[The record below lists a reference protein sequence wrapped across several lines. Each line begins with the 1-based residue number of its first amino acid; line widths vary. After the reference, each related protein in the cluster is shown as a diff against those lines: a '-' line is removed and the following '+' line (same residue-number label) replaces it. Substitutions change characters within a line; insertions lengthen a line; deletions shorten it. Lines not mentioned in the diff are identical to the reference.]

1 MKKNRES
8 KMKKKIKKLL
18 FPFLGLAALIWFLI
32 RVIPKPSRVTY
43 PCIRASM
50 PLAASFVIY
59 VMSLTSTMYVFKK
72 ARKFLWEAKYVLFTI
87 TLLLGIALS
96 LITTMQ
102 NNQKARAS
110 YMSTAFMDANQPV
123 GVGKGV
129 FPGRVAWVHDVDAT
143 NENCSNSSD
152 DYWFQ
157 DDNTDQEVVNNM
169 LSEVL
174 QLYTGKES
182 DEAAWDTIFKY
193 FNNQHNK
200 GNVGYQTDEK
210 IVIKINNNAGSLEG
224 VNSSPQ
230 LCYALLDQLVNVVG
244 VTQSDI
250 SIGDPNCAMP
260 DETFDKCDAAFPDV
274 TYWGYGEG
282 QTLVSPYEDAISW
295 SDGSASN
302 PLPQSYIAAEYMIN
316 VPVLKKHH
324 RAGITLT
331 AKNHFGSIGAF
342 TGGAWH
348 LHYSLPCPEAT
359 GVAENSDYGVYRCF
373 VDIIGHKD
381 LGGKTVLYLVDAIW
395 GSTNWGHPPIK
406 YRMTPFNDDWPN
418 SLFVSQDPVALE
430 SVAFDFLFYE
440 FDEDHP
446 TEGSPATSDKGPFPH
461 FEGTDDYMLQ
471 AADPNNWPSGFEYDP
486 EDDGTP
492 ISSSLGVH
500 EHWNNATDKL
510 YSRNFGMSEG
520 IELVSE
526 YTPTSIFEQSNSQNH
541 TFQLEQN
548 YPNPFSSNT
557 SISYN
562 LLVPAKVNLSI
573 YDLNGKKIRTLVD
586 MEQTA
591 GMYEQVWDGTLKN
604 GLSASSGA
612 YLFTL
617 EATYKNHVIKQS
629 RTLIIRR

>member
-1 MKKNRES
+1 
-8 KMKKKIKKLL
+8 MKKKIKKLL
-18 FPFLGLAALIWFLI
+18 FPFIGLAALIWFLI
-32 RVIPKPSRVTY
+32 RVIPKPSRVNY

-50 PLAASFVIY
+50 PLAASFVLY

-87 TLLLGIALS
+87 TLLIGIALS
-96 LITTMQ
+96 LITATL

-110 YMSTAFMDANQPV
+110 YMSTAFIGANQPI

-129 FPGRVAWVHDVDAT
+129 FPGRVAWVHNANAT
-143 NENCSNSSD
+143 NENCTNYFN

-157 DDNTDQEVVNNM
+157 NENTNQTVVNNM

-174 QLYTGKES
+174 QLYTGKET
-182 DEAAWDTIFKY
+182 DENAWATIFKY
-193 FNNQHNK
+193 YNTQHGK
-200 GNVGYQTDEK
+200 GSVGYQAGEK
-210 IVIKINNNAGSLEG
+210 IVIKINNNAIYYGDNG
-224 VNSSPQ
+224 VNTSPQ
-230 LCYALLDQLVNVVG
+230 LCYALLSQLINVVG
-244 VTQSDI
+244 VAQSDI
-250 SIGDPNCAMP
+250 SIGDPNCSMP
-260 DETFDKCDAAFPDV
+260 DATFNKCNAAFPDV
-274 TYWGYGEG
+274 TYWGMGG
-282 QTLVSPYEDAISW
+282 GRTAVTPHNDAIFW
-295 SDGSASN
+295 SDGSDPN
-302 PLPQSYIAAEYMIN
+302 PLPQSYIDAEYMIN

-331 AKNHFGSIGAF
+331 AKNHFGSVAAF

-359 GVAENSDYGVYRCF
+359 GIAENGDYGVYRCF
-373 VDIIGHKD
+373 VDIMGHKD

-406 YRMTPFNDDWPN
+406 WRMAPFNNDYPN
-418 SLFVSQDPVALE
+418 SLFVSLDPVAME

-446 TEGSPATSDKGPFPH
+446 TEGSPADGDKGPYPH
-461 FEGTDDYMLQ
+461 FAGTDDYILQ
-471 AADPNNWPSGFEYDP
+471 AADSKNWPSGFEYDP
-486 EDDGTP
+486 EGDGTP

-526 YTPTSIFEQSNSQNH
+526 YTPTSIFEQSNSQNQ

-557 SISYN
+557 NISYN
-562 LLVPAKVNLSI
+562 LLVPSKVNLSI
-573 YDLNGKKIRTLVD
+573 YDLNGKKIRTLVN
-586 MEQTA
+586 MEQAA
-591 GMYEQVWDGTLKN
+591 GMHQQSWDGTLNN
-604 GLSASSGA
+604 GLSAPSGA

-617 EATYKNHVIKQS
+617 EATYKNQVIKQS
-629 RTLIIRR
+629 RTLILRR

>member
-1 MKKNRES
+1 
-8 KMKKKIKKLL
+8 MKKKIKKLL

-32 RVIPKPSRVTY
+32 RVIPKPSRVNY
-43 PCIRASM
+43 PCIKASM
-50 PLAASFVIY
+50 PLAASFVLY

-87 TLLLGIALS
+87 TLLIGIALS
-96 LITTMQ
+96 LITTAL

-110 YMSTAFMDANQPV
+110 YMSTAYTGANQPI

-129 FPGRVAWVHDVDAT
+129 FPGRVAWVHDVNAT
-143 NENCSNSSD
+143 DENCPNTFN
-152 DYWFQ
+152 DYWFK
-157 DDNTDQEVVNNM
+157 DGNTNQTVVSNM

-174 QLYTGKES
+174 QLYTEKES

-193 FNNQHNK
+193 YNTQHGK
-200 GNVGYQTDEK
+200 GSVGYQAGEK
-210 IVIKINNNAGSLEG
+210 IAIKTNNNAIWYGDNG
-224 VNSSPQ
+224 INTSPQ
-230 LCYALLDQLVNVVG
+230 ICYALLDQLINVVG
-244 VTQSDI
+244 VAQSDI
-250 SIGDPNCAMP
+250 SIGDPNCSMP
-260 DETFDKCDAAFPDV
+260 DPIFNKCDGAFPNV
-274 TYWGYGEG
+274 TYWGWGEG
-282 QTLVSPYEDAISW
+282 KTSATPHNDAIFW
-295 SDGSASN
+295 SDGSDPN
-302 PLPQSYIAAEYMIN
+302 PLPQSYIDAEYLIN

-331 AKNHFGSIGAF
+331 AKNHFGSVAAF
-342 TGGAWH
+342 TGGADH

-359 GVAENSDYGVYRCF
+359 GIAVNGDYGVYRCF

-381 LGGKTVLYLVDAIW
+381 LGGKTVLYLVDAVW

-406 YRMTPFNDDWPN
+406 WRMAPFNNDYPN
-418 SLFVSQDPVALE
+418 SLFVTQDPVAME

-446 TEGSPATSDKGPFPH
+446 TEGSPATDDKGPFPH

-471 AADPNNWPSGFEYDP
+471 AADPVNWPSGFEYDP

-492 ISSSLGVH
+492 ISGSLGVH

-510 YSRNFGMSEG
+510 YSRNFGLSEG

-526 YTPTSIFEQSNSQNH
+526 YTPTSVFEQSNSQNQ

-562 LLVPAKVNLSI
+562 LLVPSKVSLSI
-573 YDLNGKKIRTLVD
+573 YDLNGRKIRTLIN
-586 MEQTA
+586 MPQAA
-591 GMYEQVWDGTLKN
+591 GVHQQSWDGTLDN
-604 GLSASSGA
+604 GLSAPSGT

-617 EATYKNHVIKQS
+617 EVTYKNQVFKQS
-629 RTLIIRR
+629 RTLILNR